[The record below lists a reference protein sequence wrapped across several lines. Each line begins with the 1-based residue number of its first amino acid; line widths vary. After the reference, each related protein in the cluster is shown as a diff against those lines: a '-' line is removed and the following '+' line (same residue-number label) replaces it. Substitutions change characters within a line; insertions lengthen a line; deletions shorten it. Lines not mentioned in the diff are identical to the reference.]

1 MAYIGRQQ
9 SSSSFIK
16 LDNISS
22 QFNSST
28 TTFNLTLG
36 GEAFFAGNPY
46 SLLVSL
52 GGVIQEPIASFTIL
66 ENQINFAS
74 APRAGANFFCVV
86 LATTNVTPLQT
97 LTIGRRSAA
106 AHSMDL
112 HGRSMA
118 VRDRSGTNH
127 PIAFNLA

>member
-9 SSSSFIK
+9 TSSTFLK
-16 LDNISS
+16 LDDLSS
-22 QFNSST
+22 QFDTST
-28 TTFNLTLG
+28 TTFNLTVG

-52 GGVIQEPIASFTIL
+52 GGIIQEPISSFTIV

-74 APRAGANFFCVV
+74 APRAGAEFFCVV
-86 LATTNVTPLQT
+86 LATTNITPLQT
-97 LTIGRRSAA
+97 LTIGARSG
-106 AHSMDL
+106 AHIMDL
-112 HGRSMA
+112 HGRQMTVA
-118 VRDRSGTNH
+118 ARGGTKH

>member
-9 SSSSFIK
+9 PSGAFLK
-16 LDNISS
+16 LDDISS
-22 QFNSST
+22 QFDNSST
-28 TTFNLTLG
+28 TFNLKVG
-36 GEAFFAGNPY
+36 NQAFFPGNPY
-46 SLLVSL
+46 TLLVSL
-52 GGVIQEPIASFTIL
+52 GGVIQEPIASFTIV

-112 HGRSMA
+112 HGRSM
-118 VRDRSGTNH
+118 VVKDRSGTNH

>member
-9 SSSSFIK
+9 TSGAFLK
-16 LDNISS
+16 LDDLSS
-22 QFNSST
+22 QFNNST

-52 GGVIQEPIASFTIL
+52 GGVIQEPIASFTIV

-74 APRAGANFFCVV
+74 APRAGADFFIVV
-86 LATTNVTPLQT
+86 LATTNVNPLQT
-97 LTIGRRSAA
+97 LTIGTRST

-112 HGRSMA
+112 HGRSMV